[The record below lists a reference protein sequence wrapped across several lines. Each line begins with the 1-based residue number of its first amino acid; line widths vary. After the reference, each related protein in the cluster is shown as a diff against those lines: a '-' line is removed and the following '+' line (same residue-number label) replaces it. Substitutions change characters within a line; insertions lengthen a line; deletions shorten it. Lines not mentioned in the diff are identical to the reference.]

1 MHKGIVSQHSV
12 MVSSQFAETHFA
24 ES

>member
-1 MHKGIVSQHSV
+1 MEIICV
-12 MVSSQFAETHFA
+12 VSSQFAETGFAETHFA